1 MAGAHILT
9 VTFYLLFH
17 TIAQTFIGELLF
29 PTSKQMMLQVPSQR
43 TPTPLSALCPRNV
56 SSVFLMQPPS
66 LTRVALMQLPP
77 LTRVAGHWAAG
88 PAYRAAAAQ
97 DDGARQQVHD
107 GAGTVQVESHSACAA
122 VAAVD
127 VHSCA
132 F

>member
-1 MAGAHILT
+1 MAGAYILT

-43 TPTPLSALCPRNV
+43 APTPLSALCPRNV

-66 LTRVALMQLPP
+66 

-107 GAGTVQVESHSACAA
+107 GAGTVQVESHGACAA
-122 VAAVD
+122 VLLPSTCIAA
-127 VHSCA
+127 HFKMCRLLC
-132 F
+132 